1 MTVEELI
8 SELIEVEDKQKDV
21 KIITTGL
28 NGGSHEAE
36 VVMELSTS
44 VSIFIY

>member
-21 KIITTGL
+21 KINIGLTGE
-28 NGGSHEAE
+28 SREVE
-36 VVMELSTS
+36 VVMELHTC
-44 VSIFIY
+44 VRIFI